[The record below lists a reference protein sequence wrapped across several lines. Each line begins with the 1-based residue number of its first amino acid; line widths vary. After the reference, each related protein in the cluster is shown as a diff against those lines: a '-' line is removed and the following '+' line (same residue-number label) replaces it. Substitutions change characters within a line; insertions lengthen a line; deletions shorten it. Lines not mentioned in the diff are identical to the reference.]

1 MPGKMSKKKQQ
12 LITTA
17 KSLFIQHGFKR
28 ITIEE
33 ICKTANVSKMTFY
46 KYFSDKAAIANKI
59 ALDLVK
65 EGFSAYDEI
74 NRLNISY
81 SEKVSKMTQWRIEF
95 ASRLENQF
103 IKEVLGMD
111 TVMKEMRKRFIKNIE
126 IAQTSGE
133 INPELSPD
141 FIWIVTEK
149 LNELIS
155 EDSWRDVLESY
166 SDFQKQLRQIYYH
179 GIIMPGCNPAES
191 DDK

>member
-59 ALDLVK
+59 ALDLVE

-141 FIWIVTEK
+141 FIWILADQRLV
-149 LNELIS
+149 
-155 EDSWRDVLESY
+155 
-166 SDFQKQLRQIYYH
+166 
-179 GIIMPGCNPAES
+179 
-191 DDK
+191 